1 MDQELKANN
10 QKRNRQSDCFQ
21 EDSNEPQQ
29 GSSIL
34 VKNENHSEFS
44 AKKPRGD
51 GLVASEATVIEDSST
66 MQSSKSNEDD
76 YDDDDY
82 DDYDDAEDHAG
93 NLSDNED
100 FLEDFEDD
108 VSVTSASTT
117 VSTGTC
123 IIFKNHMDML

>member
-1 MDQELKANN
+1 MCTYN
-10 QKRNRQSDCFQ
+10 
-21 EDSNEPQQ
+21 
-29 GSSIL
+29 
-34 VKNENHSEFS
+34 FS

-51 GLVASEATVIEDSST
+51 VGLSSETVLEDSST

-82 DDYDDAEDHAG
+82 DDYDDAEDHGG

-117 VSTGTC
+117 VSTGNYR
-123 IIFKNHMDML
+123 IFLRK

>member
-21 EDSNEPQQ
+21 EDSNEPLG
-29 GSSIL
+29 GSII
-34 VKNENHSEFS
+34 VKSENHSEFS

-51 GLVASEATVIEDSST
+51 ILAASEAVIEDSST

-117 VSTGTC
+117 VSTGT
-123 IIFKNHMDML
+123 

>member
-1 MDQELKANN
+1 MEEVKN
-10 QKRNRQSDCFQ
+10 QKRNRQNVDCCFL
-21 EDSNEPQQ
+21 EDQNAMLPGDIEE
-29 GSSIL
+29 I
-34 VKNENHSEFS
+34 S
-44 AKKPRGD
+44 AKKSRED
-51 GLVASEATVIEDSST
+51 AEVKFSEGVKFSIENFVNEDSTT

-82 DDYDDAEDHAG
+82 DDFDDPEDHA

-117 VSTGTC
+117 VSTG
-123 IIFKNHMDML
+123 N

>member
-1 MDQELKANN
+1 MTEKI
-10 QKRNRQSDCFQ
+10 
-21 EDSNEPQQ
+21 SNF
-29 GSSIL
+29 ID
-34 VKNENHSEFS
+34 FS

-51 GLVASEATVIEDSST
+51 VGLSPDTVIEDSST

-82 DDYDDAEDHAG
+82 DDYDDAEDHGG

-117 VSTGTC
+117 VSTGNL
-123 IIFKNHMDML
+123 INEIER

>member
-1 MDQELKANN
+1 MEEVKNH
-10 QKRNRQSDCFQ
+10 KRNRQTDNCVHFHEDENAVHPGDCQ
-21 EDSNEPQQ
+21 AEQDNDEQ
-29 GSSIL
+29 
-34 VKNENHSEFS
+34 FS
-44 AKKPRGD
+44 AKKPRED
-51 GLVASEATVIEDSST
+51 PVENEDSTT

-82 DDYDDAEDHAG
+82 DDYDDPEDHA

-117 VSTGTC
+117 VSTGK
-123 IIFKNHMDML
+123 ILFVFP